1 MGFRPGTLVTLDNA
15 LKMLMVKSPND
26 VAITIAEGISGSVEA
41 FANDMNVYA
50 ARLGLHESH
59 FVNPNGLPNDDHV
72 SSARDMAMIGRAL
85 LRDFPEEH
93 GLFGIGT
100 LAFGRQLINN
110 HNGLLGR
117 YPGVDGMKTGYTC
130 AAGYN
135 VVESAERNG
144 RHLIVVIMGAPSTRE
159 RNLRAAALFDR
170 FFAESG
176 QSLGRPESL
185 PSSDV
190 GAPPNMRDTVCGRN
204 RRAAIVEA
212 EAEDAAIPMTA
223 GTGKAALDHPGQA
236 VALGQGAPS
245 VVSSLSPVR
254 TAFEPVRVFIGP
266 VAGWSGRI
274 AQAVGSGSKE
284 INVAPVRTAGTE
296 AVRKPVEQARVADPQ
311 PAQGSGGPI
320 EGAAPAP
327 MALLGATAMAPAALA
342 TKHLV
347 RSAPSLSLSVGSK
360 KKARASRAAAKAK
373 AVATTEAA
381 NPPVASAAKPK
392 GKAPAKQKAATP
404 AAKPAKV
411 SAKAAARPAPAK
423 KQAIFKPGSK
433 PVAAKQ

>member
-1 MGFRPGTLVTLDNA
+1 
-15 LKMLMVKSPND
+15 
-26 VAITIAEGISGSVEA
+26 
-41 FANDMNVYA
+41 
-50 ARLGLHESH
+50 
-59 FVNPNGLPNDDHV
+59 
-72 SSARDMAMIGRAL
+72 MIGRAL
-85 LRDFPEEH
+85 LHDFPEER

-144 RHLIVVIMGAPSTRE
+144 RHLIVVIMGAPSTQE

-176 QSLGRPESL
+176 QSLGRLESL
-185 PSSDV
+185 PSSNV
-190 GAPPNMRDTVCGRN
+190 TAPPNMHDTVCGRN

-223 GTGKAALDHPGQA
+223 GTGKAALDHPGQTIA
-236 VALGQGAPS
+236 MGQGAPS
-245 VVSSLSPVR
+245 AVSSLSPVR

-284 INVAPVRTAGTE
+284 INVAPVRTAATA
-296 AVRKPVEQARVADPQ
+296 AVRRPVEQGGTADQPVA
-311 PAQGSGGPI
+311 AGGPI
-320 EGAAPAP
+320 EAASPAP
-327 MALLGATAMAPAALA
+327 MALLGATTMAPAALA
-342 TKHLV
+342 TKRLV
-347 RSAPSLSLSVGSK
+347 RAAPSLSLSVGPK
-360 KKARASRAAAKAK
+360 KKAHARAAK
-373 AVATTEAA
+373 AVAVAKAEAA
-381 NPPVASAAKPK
+381 EPKPARATKPK
-392 GKAPAKQKAATP
+392 GRVVEKKAAAP
-404 AAKPAKV
+404 AKPAKV
-411 SAKAAARPAPAK
+411 STKAVVHAGPAK
-423 KQAIFKPGSK
+423 KQAVFKPGSK